1 MSEAS
6 IDVIVEVV
14 ETFYPGQGINN
25 DQFLWDL
32 HIRWYGN
39 DQILSGYITA
49 GQAVDEAIKM
59 YPGWSI
65 RAEVIPLGTGEIVSA

>member
-14 ETFYPGQGINN
+14 ETSNPNKTSDN

-32 HIRWYGN
+32 HIRWYGQ
-39 DQILSGYITA
+39 DQILSGYTTP

-59 YPGWSI
+59 YPGWSV